1 MKTLCA
7 ALAATALFYTL
18 PASAECRKLTQADI
32 DAARPHVLEP
42 MEIESVRQL
51 SFSGTA
57 IDVEANHPINT
68 TIATGA
74 TASMA
79 KIAVLICE
87 GASRTYYFDV
97 PGTPTAGTDVYPTN
111 TPGVGY
117 RMKYVRGSGTTSA
130 LPMSNRWVAPPPY
143 GVQYIGPGAGDTFV
157 MELVKTGP
165 MNSVSVVNLGT
176 VVQISGAGDRA
187 TVLSVNADSV
197 ILRVLPH
204 CWVTSN
210 HSEPIDFGTFGPR
223 EVSATA
229 GPTKPVVI
237 DLTCDGPTAPN
248 TVSATLAAT
257 PDPAVPDYIRNVG
270 GADNLAIRLRDSGT
284 QQVLKP
290 QNASSTLVKTTPGFN
305 TSFAL
310 EATVLRVGSAAPT
323 PGMIDAHGIVT
334 LSFQ

>member
-32 DAARPHVLEP
+32 DASRPHVIEP

-57 IDVEANHPINT
+57 IDVEANHPINEPFA
-68 TIATGA
+68 IGA
-74 TASMA
+74 TASQGA
-79 KIAVLICE
+79 IAILICQ
-87 GASRTYYFDV
+87 GSTRTVHFEV
-97 PGTPTAGTDVYPTN
+97 PGAVGTGVYPTGA
-111 TPGVGY
+111 PGVGF
-117 RMKYVRGSGTTSA
+117 RIKHVRGSGTTST
-130 LPMSNRWVAPPPY
+130 LPETTRWTRSPEY
-143 GVQYIGPGAGDTFV
+143 GPEYPLIGDGATFV
-157 MELVKTGP
+157 VELIKTGP

-176 VVQISGAGDRA
+176 VVQVSGAEDRA
-187 TVLSVNADSV
+187 IVFSVNADSV

-210 HSEPIDFGTFGPR
+210 HSEPIDFGTFGPS

-270 GADNLAIRLRDSGT
+270 GADNLAIRLRDSGS